1 MRILIILALFL
12 SAPLLAETSSAIL
25 ANTPAQNAELFGGFT
40 LLPPLIAIVLA
51 FITKDVILSLFM
63 GVLSGT
69 FLLALSKNIFGS
81 AEIGLLNIYHTAV
94 ESFSKIISYMLNS
107 TADPVNAGIILQ
119 ILCIGGLVALIT
131 KMGGAKAI
139 ALSFAK
145 RAKSAVSAQLN
156 TWFLGLLIFFDDYA
170 NLLIVG
176 PIMRPL
182 ADKFKISREKFA
194 FIIDSTAAPVAGIA
208 VISTWIGLEVSLIK
222 TAYENIGIDNISAF
236 GIFVE
241 TIPYRFYNIFMLFF
255 VVMTAVMGREFGSM
269 YQAEVRAR
277 TTGQVAPINKSAN
290 LDTAELE
297 DQFLAPKEGI
307 HIRAIDAIIPV
318 FTLIILAILGFYF
331 NGLSRLEGAEK
342 AMAEAS
348 ALSFETVRAA
358 FGSADSSVVL
368 FQAALFAAIVAIFM
382 GVRRKIF
389 SLKEAVETWIYGW
402 KTMIFTIVLLLFA
415 WSLSSIV
422 KDLGT
427 SLFITSLLAERLPE
441 FILPATIFAFASAIS
456 FAIGTSYGTMGI
468 LMPLAVPLAYEIG
481 KMSGFDAGAL
491 HHYMVINISCVLTGA
506 IFGNH
511 CSPISDN
518 VILSSMSAKC
528 DHMEHV
534 RTQIPYALL
543 ICAVSLI
550 FGYVPV
556 ALGVSVWVLLP
567 LNFILIALILR
578 LIGKKVSSVA

>member
-1 MRILIILALFL
+1 MKFLAFCLLPIALF
-12 SAPLLAETSSAIL
+12 ADAKV
-25 ANTPAQNAELFGGFT
+25 NAEFYGFIT
-40 LLPPLIAIVLA
+40 LLPPFIAIILA

-69 FLLALSKNIFGS
+69 FLLSLASNIFFVDTI
-81 AEIGLLNIYHTAV
+81 ALINIYDTLV
-94 ESFSKIISYMLNS
+94 ESFSKIISYVLKS
-107 TADPVNAGIILQ
+107 TSDPVNAGIILQ

-139 ALSFAK
+139 ALQFAK
-145 RAKSAVSAQLN
+145 RAKTTISAQLN
-156 TWFLGLLIFFDDYA
+156 TWFIGLLIFFDDYA

-208 VISTWIGLEVSLIK
+208 IISTWIGLEVSLIK
-222 TAYENIGIDNISAF
+222 NAYASIGIDNVSAF

-255 VVMTAVMGREFGSM
+255 VALTAIMGREFGSM
-269 YQAEVRAR
+269 YAAQIRAK
-277 TTGQVAPINKSAN
+277 TTGQIAPVSKSAA

-297 DQFLAPKEGI
+297 DQFLAPKDGI
-307 HIRAIDAIIPV
+307 EIRAFDAIIPV
-318 FTLIILAILGFYF
+318 MTLIILAILGFYF
-331 NGLSRLEGAEK
+331 NGFSLLEGEELANAK
-342 AMAEAS
+342 ANP
-348 ALSFETVRAA
+348 LSFETLRSA
-358 FGSADSSVVL
+358 FGSADSSIVL
-368 FQAALFAAIVAIFM
+368 FQAALFAAIVAIFI
-382 GVRRKIF
+382 GVRRRIF
-389 SLKEAVETWIYGW
+389 NIKEAIETWIYGW
-402 KTMIFTIVLLLFA
+402 KTMIFTIVLLLLA

-427 SLFITSLLAERLPE
+427 STFITHLLADKLPE
-441 FILPATIFAFASAIS
+441 FILPATIFAFASLIS
-456 FAIGTSYGTMGI
+456 FAIGTSYGTMGV
-468 LMPLAVPLAYEIG
+468 LMPLAVPLAFEVAKLNG
-481 KMSGFDAGAL
+481 LEGEAL
-491 HHYMVINISCVLTGA
+491 HHYMVLNISCVLTGA

-534 RTQIPYALL
+534 RTQIPYALF
-543 ICAVSLI
+543 ICAISL
-550 FGYVPV
+550 FTGYIPT
-556 ALGVSVWVLLP
+556 ALGLSVWLVLP
-567 LNFILIALILR
+567 LNFILIALLLR
-578 LIGKKVSSVA
+578 IIGKKV

>member
-1 MRILIILALFL
+1 MKFLAFCLLPIALF
-12 SAPLLAETSSAIL
+12 ADAKV
-25 ANTPAQNAELFGGFT
+25 NAEFYGFIT
-40 LLPPLIAIVLA
+40 LLPPFIAIILA

-69 FLLALSKNIFGS
+69 FLLSLASNIFFVDTI
-81 AEIGLLNIYHTAV
+81 ALINIYDTLV
-94 ESFSKIISYMLNS
+94 ESFSKIISYVLKS
-107 TADPVNAGIILQ
+107 TSDPVNAGIILQ

-139 ALSFAK
+139 ALQFAK
-145 RAKSAVSAQLN
+145 RSKTAISAQLN
-156 TWFLGLLIFFDDYA
+156 TWFIGLLIFFDDYA

-208 VISTWIGLEVSLIK
+208 IISTWIGLEVSLIK
-222 TAYENIGIDNISAF
+222 NAYASIGIDNISAF

-255 VVMTAVMGREFGSM
+255 VALTAIMGREFGSM
-269 YQAEVRAR
+269 YAAQIRAK
-277 TTGQVAPINKSAN
+277 TTGQIAPVSKSAA

-297 DQFLAPKEGI
+297 DQFLAPKDGI
-307 HIRAIDAIIPV
+307 EIRAFDAIVPV
-318 FTLIILAILGFYF
+318 MTLIILAILGFYF
-331 NGLSRLEGAEK
+331 NGFSVLEGEELANAK
-342 AMAEAS
+342 ANP
-348 ALSFETVRAA
+348 LSFETLRSA
-358 FGSADSSVVL
+358 FGSADSSIVL
-368 FQAALFAAIVAIFM
+368 FQAALFAAIVAIFI
-382 GVRRKIF
+382 GVRRRIF
-389 SLKEAVETWIYGW
+389 NIKEAIETWIYGW
-402 KTMIFTIVLLLFA
+402 KTMIFTIVLLLLA

-427 SLFITSLLAERLPE
+427 STFITHLLADKLPE
-441 FILPATIFAFASAIS
+441 FILPATIFAFASLIS
-456 FAIGTSYGTMGI
+456 FAIGTSYGTMGV
-468 LMPLAVPLAYEIG
+468 LMPLAVPLAFEVAKLNG
-481 KMSGFDAGAL
+481 LEGEAL
-491 HHYMVINISCVLTGA
+491 HHYMVLNISCVLTGA

-534 RTQIPYALL
+534 RTQIPYALF
-543 ICAVSLI
+543 ICAISL
-550 FGYVPV
+550 FTGYIPT
-556 ALGVSVWVLLP
+556 ALGLSVWLVLP
-567 LNFILIALILR
+567 LNFILITLLLR
-578 LIGKKVSSVA
+578 IIGKKV

>member
-1 MRILIILALFL
+1 MKFLAFCLLPIALF
-12 SAPLLAETSSAIL
+12 ADAKV
-25 ANTPAQNAELFGGFT
+25 NAEFYGFIT
-40 LLPPLIAIVLA
+40 LLPPFIAIILA

-69 FLLALSKNIFGS
+69 FLLSLASNIFFVDTI
-81 AEIGLLNIYHTAV
+81 ALINIYDTLV
-94 ESFSKIISYMLNS
+94 ESFSKIISYVLKS
-107 TADPVNAGIILQ
+107 TSDPVNAGIILQ

-139 ALSFAK
+139 ALQFAK
-145 RAKSAVSAQLN
+145 RAKTAISAQLN
-156 TWFLGLLIFFDDYA
+156 TWFIGLLIFFDDYA

-208 VISTWIGLEVSLIK
+208 IISTWIGLEVSLIK
-222 TAYENIGIDNISAF
+222 NAYASIGIDNISAF

-255 VVMTAVMGREFGSM
+255 VALTAIMGREFGSM
-269 YQAEVRAR
+269 YAAQIRAK
-277 TTGQVAPINKSAN
+277 TTGQIAPVSKSAA

-297 DQFLAPKEGI
+297 DQFLAPKDGI
-307 HIRAIDAIIPV
+307 KIRAFDAIIPV
-318 FTLIILAILGFYF
+318 MTLIILAILGFYF
-331 NGLSRLEGAEK
+331 NGFSLLEGEEFANAK
-342 AMAEAS
+342 ANP
-348 ALSFETVRAA
+348 LSFETLRSA
-358 FGSADSSVVL
+358 FGSADSSIVL
-368 FQAALFAAIVAIFM
+368 FQAALFAAIVAIFI
-382 GVRRKIF
+382 GVRRRIF
-389 SLKEAVETWIYGW
+389 NIKEAIETWIYGW
-402 KTMIFTIVLLLFA
+402 KTMIFTIVLLLLA

-427 SLFITSLLAERLPE
+427 STFITHLLADKLPE
-441 FILPATIFAFASAIS
+441 FILPATIFAFASLIS
-456 FAIGTSYGTMGI
+456 FAIGTSYGTMGV
-468 LMPLAVPLAYEIG
+468 LMPLAVPLAFEVAKLNG
-481 KMSGFDAGAL
+481 LEGEAL
-491 HHYMVINISCVLTGA
+491 HHYMVLNISCVLTGA

-534 RTQIPYALL
+534 RTQIPYALF
-543 ICAVSLI
+543 ICAISL
-550 FGYVPV
+550 FTGYIPT
-556 ALGVSVWVLLP
+556 ALGLSVWLVLP
-567 LNFILIALILR
+567 LNFILIALLLR
-578 LIGKKVSSVA
+578 IIGKKV

>member
-1 MRILIILALFL
+1 MKFLAFCLLPIALF
-12 SAPLLAETSSAIL
+12 ADAKV
-25 ANTPAQNAELFGGFT
+25 NAEFYGFIT
-40 LLPPLIAIVLA
+40 LLPPFIAIILA

-69 FLLALSKNIFGS
+69 FLLSLASNIFFVDTI
-81 AEIGLLNIYHTAV
+81 ALINIYDTLV
-94 ESFSKIISYMLNS
+94 ESFSKIISYVLKS
-107 TADPVNAGIILQ
+107 TSDPVNAGIILQ

-139 ALSFAK
+139 ALQFAK
-145 RAKSAVSAQLN
+145 RAKTAISAQLN
-156 TWFLGLLIFFDDYA
+156 TWFIGLLIFFDDYA

-208 VISTWIGLEVSLIK
+208 IISTWIGLEVSLIK
-222 TAYENIGIDNISAF
+222 NAYASIGIDNISAF

-255 VVMTAVMGREFGSM
+255 VALTAIMGREFGSM
-269 YQAEVRAR
+269 YAAQIRAK
-277 TTGQVAPINKSAN
+277 TTGQIAPVSKSAA

-297 DQFLAPKEGI
+297 DQFLAPKDGI
-307 HIRAIDAIIPV
+307 EIKAFDAIVPV
-318 FTLIILAILGFYF
+318 MTLIILAILGFYF
-331 NGLSRLEGAEK
+331 NGFSVLEGEELANAK
-342 AMAEAS
+342 ANP
-348 ALSFETVRAA
+348 LSFETLRSA
-358 FGSADSSVVL
+358 FGSADSSIVL
-368 FQAALFAAIVAIFM
+368 FQAALFAAIVAIFI

-389 SLKEAVETWIYGW
+389 NIKEAIETWIYGW
-402 KTMIFTIVLLLFA
+402 KTMIFTIVLLLLA

-427 SLFITSLLAERLPE
+427 STFITHLLADKLPE
-441 FILPATIFAFASAIS
+441 FILPATIFAFASLIS
-456 FAIGTSYGTMGI
+456 FAIGTSYGTMGV
-468 LMPLAVPLAYEIG
+468 LMPLAVPLAFEVAKLNG
-481 KMSGFDAGAL
+481 LESEAL
-491 HHYMVINISCVLTGA
+491 HHYMVLNISCVLTGA

-534 RTQIPYALL
+534 RTQIPYALF
-543 ICAVSLI
+543 ICAISL
-550 FGYVPV
+550 FTGYIPT
-556 ALGVSVWVLLP
+556 ALGLSVWLVLP
-567 LNFILIALILR
+567 LNFILITLLLR
-578 LIGKKVSSVA
+578 IIGKKV

>member
-1 MRILIILALFL
+1 MKFLAFCLLPIALF
-12 SAPLLAETSSAIL
+12 ADAKV
-25 ANTPAQNAELFGGFT
+25 NAEFYGFIT
-40 LLPPLIAIVLA
+40 LLPPFIAIILA

-69 FLLALSKNIFGS
+69 FLLSLASNIFFVDTI
-81 AEIGLLNIYHTAV
+81 ALINIYDTLV
-94 ESFSKIISYMLNS
+94 ESFSKIISYVLKS
-107 TADPVNAGIILQ
+107 TSDPVNAGIILQ

-139 ALSFAK
+139 ALQFAK
-145 RAKSAVSAQLN
+145 RAKTAISAQLN
-156 TWFLGLLIFFDDYA
+156 TWFIGLLIFFDDYA

-208 VISTWIGLEVSLIK
+208 IISTWIGLEVSLIK
-222 TAYENIGIDNISAF
+222 NAYASIGIDNISAF

-255 VVMTAVMGREFGSM
+255 VALTAIMGREFGSM
-269 YQAEVRAR
+269 YAAQIRAK
-277 TTGQVAPINKSAN
+277 TTGQIAPVSKSAA

-297 DQFLAPKEGI
+297 DQFLAPKDGI
-307 HIRAIDAIIPV
+307 EIRAFDAIVPV
-318 FTLIILAILGFYF
+318 MTLIILAILGFYF
-331 NGLSRLEGAEK
+331 NGFSVLEGEELANAK
-342 AMAEAS
+342 ANP
-348 ALSFETVRAA
+348 LSFETLRSA
-358 FGSADSSVVL
+358 FGSADSSIVL
-368 FQAALFAAIVAIFM
+368 FQAALFAAIVAIFI
-382 GVRRKIF
+382 GVRRRIF
-389 SLKEAVETWIYGW
+389 NIKEAIETWIYGW
-402 KTMIFTIVLLLFA
+402 KTMIFTIVLLLLA

-427 SLFITSLLAERLPE
+427 STFITHLLANKLPE
-441 FILPATIFAFASAIS
+441 FILPATIFAFASLIS
-456 FAIGTSYGTMGI
+456 FAIGTSYGTMGV
-468 LMPLAVPLAYEIG
+468 LMPLAVPLAFEVAKLNG
-481 KMSGFDAGAL
+481 LEGEAL
-491 HHYMVINISCVLTGA
+491 HHYMVLNISCVLTGA

-534 RTQIPYALL
+534 RTQIPYALF
-543 ICAVSLI
+543 ICAISL
-550 FGYVPV
+550 FTGYIPT
-556 ALGVSVWVLLP
+556 ALGLSVWLVLP
-567 LNFILIALILR
+567 LNFILITLLLR
-578 LIGKKVSSVA
+578 IIGKKV

>member
-1 MRILIILALFL
+1 MKFLAFCLLPIALF
-12 SAPLLAETSSAIL
+12 ADAKV
-25 ANTPAQNAELFGGFT
+25 NAEFYGFIT
-40 LLPPLIAIVLA
+40 LLPPFIAIILA

-69 FLLALSKNIFGS
+69 FLLSLASNIFFVDTI
-81 AEIGLLNIYHTAV
+81 ALINIYDTLV
-94 ESFSKIISYMLNS
+94 ESFSKIISYVLKS
-107 TADPVNAGIILQ
+107 TSDPVNAGIILQ

-139 ALSFAK
+139 ALQFAK
-145 RAKSAVSAQLN
+145 RAKTAISAQLN
-156 TWFLGLLIFFDDYA
+156 TWFIGLLIFFDDYA

-208 VISTWIGLEVSLIK
+208 IISTWIGLEVSLIK
-222 TAYENIGIDNISAF
+222 NAYASIGIDNISAF

-255 VVMTAVMGREFGSM
+255 VALTAIMGREFGSM
-269 YQAEVRAR
+269 YAAQIRAK
-277 TTGQVAPINKSAN
+277 TTGQIAPVSKSAA

-297 DQFLAPKEGI
+297 DQFLAPKDGI
-307 HIRAIDAIIPV
+307 EIRAFDAIVPV
-318 FTLIILAILGFYF
+318 MTLIILAILGFYF
-331 NGLSRLEGAEK
+331 NGFSVLEGEELANAK
-342 AMAEAS
+342 ANP
-348 ALSFETVRAA
+348 LSFETLRSA
-358 FGSADSSVVL
+358 FGSADSSIVL
-368 FQAALFAAIVAIFM
+368 FQAALFAAIVAIFI
-382 GVRRKIF
+382 GVRRRIF
-389 SLKEAVETWIYGW
+389 NIKEAIETWIYGW
-402 KTMIFTIVLLLFA
+402 KTMIFTIVLLLLA

-427 SLFITSLLAERLPE
+427 STFITHLLADKLPE
-441 FILPATIFAFASAIS
+441 FILPATIFVFASLIS
-456 FAIGTSYGTMGI
+456 FAIGTSYGTMGV
-468 LMPLAVPLAYEIG
+468 LMPLAVPLAFEVAKLNG
-481 KMSGFDAGAL
+481 LEGEAL
-491 HHYMVINISCVLTGA
+491 HHYMVLNISCVLTGA

-534 RTQIPYALL
+534 RTQIPYALF
-543 ICAVSLI
+543 ICAISL
-550 FGYVPV
+550 FTGYIPT
-556 ALGVSVWVLLP
+556 ALGLSVWLVLP
-567 LNFILIALILR
+567 LNFILITLLLR
-578 LIGKKVSSVA
+578 IIGKKV

>member
-1 MRILIILALFL
+1 MKFLAFCLLPIALF
-12 SAPLLAETSSAIL
+12 ADAKV
-25 ANTPAQNAELFGGFT
+25 NAEFYGFIT
-40 LLPPLIAIVLA
+40 LLPPFIAIILA

-69 FLLALSKNIFGS
+69 FLLSLASNIFFVDTI
-81 AEIGLLNIYHTAV
+81 ALINIYDTLV
-94 ESFSKIISYMLNS
+94 ESFSKIISYVLKS
-107 TADPVNAGIILQ
+107 TSDPVNAGIILQ

-139 ALSFAK
+139 ALQFAK
-145 RAKSAVSAQLN
+145 RAKTAISAQLN
-156 TWFLGLLIFFDDYA
+156 TWFIGLLIFFDDYA

-208 VISTWIGLEVSLIK
+208 IISTWIGLEVSLIK
-222 TAYENIGIDNISAF
+222 NAYASIGIDNISAF

-255 VVMTAVMGREFGSM
+255 VALTAIMGREFGSM
-269 YQAEVRAR
+269 YAAQIRAK
-277 TTGQVAPINKSAN
+277 TTGQIAPMPKSAA

-297 DQFLAPKEGI
+297 DQFLAPKDGI
-307 HIRAIDAIIPV
+307 EIRAFDAIVPV
-318 FTLIILAILGFYF
+318 MTLIILAILGFYF
-331 NGLSRLEGAEK
+331 NGFSVLEGEELANAK
-342 AMAEAS
+342 ANP
-348 ALSFETVRAA
+348 LSFETLRSA
-358 FGSADSSVVL
+358 FGSADSSIVL
-368 FQAALFAAIVAIFM
+368 FQAALFAAIVAIFI

-389 SLKEAVETWIYGW
+389 NIKEAIETWIYGW
-402 KTMIFTIVLLLFA
+402 KTMIFTIVLLLLA

-427 SLFITSLLAERLPE
+427 STFITHLLADKLPE
-441 FILPATIFAFASAIS
+441 FILPATIFAFASLIS
-456 FAIGTSYGTMGI
+456 FAIGTSYGTMGV
-468 LMPLAVPLAYEIG
+468 LMPLAVPLAFEVAKLNG
-481 KMSGFDAGAL
+481 LEGEAL
-491 HHYMVINISCVLTGA
+491 HHYMVLNISCVLTGA

-534 RTQIPYALL
+534 RTQIPYALF
-543 ICAVSLI
+543 ICAISL
-550 FGYVPV
+550 FTGYIPT
-556 ALGVSVWVLLP
+556 ALGLSVWLVLP
-567 LNFILIALILR
+567 LNFILITLLLR
-578 LIGKKVSSVA
+578 IIGKKV

>member
-1 MRILIILALFL
+1 MKFLAFCLLPIALF
-12 SAPLLAETSSAIL
+12 ADAKV
-25 ANTPAQNAELFGGFT
+25 NAEFYGFIT
-40 LLPPLIAIVLA
+40 LLPPFIAIILA

-69 FLLALSKNIFGS
+69 FLLSLASNIFFVDTI
-81 AEIGLLNIYHTAV
+81 ALINIYDTLV
-94 ESFSKIISYMLNS
+94 ESFSKIISYVLKS
-107 TADPVNAGIILQ
+107 TSDPVNAGIILQ

-139 ALSFAK
+139 ALQFAK
-145 RAKSAVSAQLN
+145 RAKTAISAQLN
-156 TWFLGLLIFFDDYA
+156 TWFIGLLIFFDDYA

-208 VISTWIGLEVSLIK
+208 IISTWIGLEVSLIK
-222 TAYENIGIDNISAF
+222 NAYASIGIDNVSAF

-255 VVMTAVMGREFGSM
+255 VALTAIMRREFGSM
-269 YQAEVRAR
+269 YAAQIRAK
-277 TTGQVAPINKSAN
+277 TTGQIAPVSKSAA

-297 DQFLAPKEGI
+297 DQFLAPKDGI
-307 HIRAIDAIIPV
+307 EIRAFDAIIPV
-318 FTLIILAILGFYF
+318 MTLIILAILGFYF
-331 NGLSRLEGAEK
+331 NGFSLLEGEELANAK
-342 AMAEAS
+342 ANP
-348 ALSFETVRAA
+348 LSFETLRSA
-358 FGSADSSVVL
+358 FGSADSSIVL
-368 FQAALFAAIVAIFM
+368 FQAALFAAIVAIFI
-382 GVRRKIF
+382 GVRRRIF
-389 SLKEAVETWIYGW
+389 NIKEAIETWIYGW
-402 KTMIFTIVLLLFA
+402 KTMIFTIVLLLLA

-427 SLFITSLLAERLPE
+427 STFITHLLADKLPE
-441 FILPATIFAFASAIS
+441 FILPATIFAFASLIS
-456 FAIGTSYGTMGI
+456 FAIGTSYGTMGV
-468 LMPLAVPLAYEIG
+468 LMPLAVPLAFEVAKLNG
-481 KMSGFDAGAL
+481 LEGEAL
-491 HHYMVINISCVLTGA
+491 HHYMVLNISCVLTGA

-534 RTQIPYALL
+534 RTQIPYALF
-543 ICAVSLI
+543 ICAISL
-550 FGYVPV
+550 FTGYIPT
-556 ALGVSVWVLLP
+556 ALGLSVWLVLP
-567 LNFILIALILR
+567 LNFILIALLLR
-578 LIGKKVSSVA
+578 IIGKKV

>member
-1 MRILIILALFL
+1 MKFLAFCLLPIALF
-12 SAPLLAETSSAIL
+12 ADAKV
-25 ANTPAQNAELFGGFT
+25 NAEFYGFIT
-40 LLPPLIAIVLA
+40 LLPPFIAIILA

-69 FLLALSKNIFGS
+69 FLLSLASNIFFVDTI
-81 AEIGLLNIYHTAV
+81 ALINIYDTLV
-94 ESFSKIISYMLNS
+94 ESFSKIISYVLKS
-107 TADPVNAGIILQ
+107 TSDPVNAGIILQ

-139 ALSFAK
+139 ALQFAK
-145 RAKSAVSAQLN
+145 RAKTAISAQLN
-156 TWFLGLLIFFDDYA
+156 TWFIGLLIFFDDYA

-208 VISTWIGLEVSLIK
+208 IISTWIGLEVSLIK
-222 TAYENIGIDNISAF
+222 NAYASIGIDNISAF

-255 VVMTAVMGREFGSM
+255 VALTAIMGREFGSM
-269 YQAEVRAR
+269 YAAQIRAK
-277 TTGQVAPINKSAN
+277 TTGQIAPVSKSAA

-297 DQFLAPKEGI
+297 DQFLAPKDGI
-307 HIRAIDAIIPV
+307 EIRAFDAIVPV
-318 FTLIILAILGFYF
+318 MTLIILAILGFYF
-331 NGLSRLEGAEK
+331 NGFSVLEGEELANAK
-342 AMAEAS
+342 ANP
-348 ALSFETVRAA
+348 LSFETLRSA
-358 FGSADSSVVL
+358 FGSADSSIVL
-368 FQAALFAAIVAIFM
+368 FQAALFAAIVAIFI
-382 GVRRKIF
+382 GVRRRIF
-389 SLKEAVETWIYGW
+389 NIKEAIETWIYGW
-402 KTMIFTIVLLLFA
+402 KTMIFTIVLLLLA

-427 SLFITSLLAERLPE
+427 STFVTHLLADKLPE
-441 FILPATIFAFASAIS
+441 FILPATIFAFASLIS
-456 FAIGTSYGTMGI
+456 FAIGTSYGTMGV
-468 LMPLAVPLAYEIG
+468 LMPLAVPLAFEVAKLNG
-481 KMSGFDAGAL
+481 LEGEAL
-491 HHYMVINISCVLTGA
+491 HHYMVLNISCVLTGA

-534 RTQIPYALL
+534 RTQIPYALF
-543 ICAVSLI
+543 ICAISL
-550 FGYVPV
+550 FTGYIPT
-556 ALGVSVWVLLP
+556 ALGLSVWLVLP
-567 LNFILIALILR
+567 LNFILITLLLR
-578 LIGKKVSSVA
+578 IIGKKV

>member
-1 MRILIILALFL
+1 MKFLTFCLLPIALF
-12 SAPLLAETSSAIL
+12 ADAKV
-25 ANTPAQNAELFGGFT
+25 NAEFYGFIT
-40 LLPPLIAIVLA
+40 LLPPFIAIILA

-69 FLLALSKNIFGS
+69 FLLSLASNIFFVDTI
-81 AEIGLLNIYHTAV
+81 ALINIYDTLV
-94 ESFSKIISYMLNS
+94 ESFSKIISYVLKS
-107 TADPVNAGIILQ
+107 TSDPVNAGIILQ

-139 ALSFAK
+139 ALQFAK
-145 RAKSAVSAQLN
+145 RAKTAISAQLN
-156 TWFLGLLIFFDDYA
+156 TWFIGLLIFFDDYA

-208 VISTWIGLEVSLIK
+208 IISTWIGLEVSLIK
-222 TAYENIGIDNISAF
+222 NAYASIGIDNISAF

-255 VVMTAVMGREFGSM
+255 VALTAIMGREFGSM
-269 YQAEVRAR
+269 YAAQIRAK
-277 TTGQVAPINKSAN
+277 TTGQIAPVSKSAA

-297 DQFLAPKEGI
+297 DQFLAPKDGI
-307 HIRAIDAIIPV
+307 EIRAFDAIVPV
-318 FTLIILAILGFYF
+318 MTLIILAILGFYF
-331 NGLSRLEGAEK
+331 NGFSVLEGEELANAK
-342 AMAEAS
+342 TNP
-348 ALSFETVRAA
+348 LSFETLRSA
-358 FGSADSSVVL
+358 FGSADSSIVL
-368 FQAALFAAIVAIFM
+368 FQAALFAAIVAIFI
-382 GVRRKIF
+382 GVRRRIF
-389 SLKEAVETWIYGW
+389 NIKEAIETWIYGW
-402 KTMIFTIVLLLFA
+402 KTMIFTIVLLLLA

-427 SLFITSLLAERLPE
+427 STFITHLLADKLPE
-441 FILPATIFAFASAIS
+441 FILPATIFAFASLIS
-456 FAIGTSYGTMGI
+456 FAIGTSYGTMGV
-468 LMPLAVPLAYEIG
+468 LMPLAVPLAFEVAKLNG
-481 KMSGFDAGAL
+481 LEGEAL
-491 HHYMVINISCVLTGA
+491 HHYMVLNISCVLTGA

-534 RTQIPYALL
+534 RTQIPYALF
-543 ICAVSLI
+543 ICAISL
-550 FGYVPV
+550 FTGYIPA
-556 ALGVSVWVLLP
+556 ALGLSVWLVLP
-567 LNFILIALILR
+567 LNFILITLLLR
-578 LIGKKVSSVA
+578 IIGKKV

>member
-1 MRILIILALFL
+1 MKILLCLFL
-12 SAPLLAETSSAIL
+12 PIFAF
-25 ANTPAQNAELFGGFT
+25 ANTASQNAELFGVFT
-40 LLPPLIAIVLA
+40 LIPPLVAIVLA

-69 FLLALSKNIFGS
+69 FLLALSKNILNTTN
-81 AEIGLLNIYHTAV
+81 IGLLNIYDTAV
-94 ESFSKIISYMLNS
+94 ESFSKIISYMLHS
-107 TADPVNAGIILQ
+107 MADNVNAGIILQ

-139 ALSFAK
+139 ALNFAK
-145 RAKSAVSAQLN
+145 RAKSALSAQLN

-222 TAYENIGIDNISAF
+222 TAYANIGISNISAF
-236 GIFVE
+236 TIFVE

-255 VVMTAVMGREFGSM
+255 VALTAIMGREFGPM
-269 YQAEVRAR
+269 YKAEMRAR
-277 TTGQVAPINKSAN
+277 STGQVAPKQKSGT

-297 DQFLAPKEGI
+297 DQFLAPKEHI
-307 HIRAIDAIIPV
+307 KIRAIDAIIPIL
-318 FTLIILAILGFYF
+318 TLIILAILGFYF
-331 NGLSRLEGAEK
+331 NGLSVLKGDEK
-342 AMAEAS
+342 EL
-348 ALSFETVRAA
+348 ALANPISFEAIRLA

-368 FQAALFAAIVAIFM
+368 FQAALFGAIVAIFM

-389 SLKEAVETWIYGW
+389 SIKEAVETWIYGW

-422 KDLGT
+422 KELGT
-427 SLFITSLLAERLPE
+427 SLFITSLLADKMPT
-441 FILPATIFAFASAIS
+441 FILPAIIFAFASAIS

-468 LMPLAVPLAYEIG
+468 LMPLAVPLAFEVG
-481 KMSGFDAGAL
+481 KINGFDGDVL
-491 HHYMVINISCVLTGA
+491 HEFMVISISCVLTGA

-534 RTQIPYALL
+534 RTQIPYALF
-543 ICAVSLI
+543 ICAISL
-550 FGYVPV
+550 FTGYIPA
-556 ALGVSVWVLLP
+556 ALHLSVWLILP
-567 LNFILIALILR
+567 LNLVLIAIL
-578 LIGKKVSSVA
+578 LKIIGKKLVI

>member
-1 MRILIILALFL
+1 MKFLAFCLLPIALF
-12 SAPLLAETSSAIL
+12 ADAKV
-25 ANTPAQNAELFGGFT
+25 NAEFYGFIT
-40 LLPPLIAIVLA
+40 LLPPFIAIILA

-69 FLLALSKNIFGS
+69 FLLSLASNIFFVDTI
-81 AEIGLLNIYHTAV
+81 ALINIYDTLV
-94 ESFSKIISYMLNS
+94 ESFSKIISYVLKS
-107 TADPVNAGIILQ
+107 TSDPVNAGIILQ

-139 ALSFAK
+139 ALQFAK
-145 RAKSAVSAQLN
+145 RAKTAISAQLN
-156 TWFLGLLIFFDDYA
+156 TWFIGLLIFFDDYA

-208 VISTWIGLEVSLIK
+208 IISTWIGLEVSLIK
-222 TAYENIGIDNISAF
+222 NAYASIGIDNISAF

-255 VVMTAVMGREFGSM
+255 VALTAIMGREFGSM
-269 YQAEVRAR
+269 YAAQIRAK
-277 TTGQVAPINKSAN
+277 TTGQIAPVSKSAA

-297 DQFLAPKEGI
+297 DQFLAPKDGI
-307 HIRAIDAIIPV
+307 EIRAFDAIVPV
-318 FTLIILAILGFYF
+318 MTLIILAILGFYF
-331 NGLSRLEGAEK
+331 NGFSVLEGEELANAK
-342 AMAEAS
+342 ANP
-348 ALSFETVRAA
+348 LSFETLRSA
-358 FGSADSSVVL
+358 FGSADSSIVL
-368 FQAALFAAIVAIFM
+368 FQAALFAAIVAIFI

-389 SLKEAVETWIYGW
+389 NIKEAIETWIYGW
-402 KTMIFTIVLLLFA
+402 KTMIFTIVLLLLA

-427 SLFITSLLAERLPE
+427 STFITHLLADKLPE
-441 FILPATIFAFASAIS
+441 FILPATIFAFASLIS
-456 FAIGTSYGTMGI
+456 FAIGTSYGTMGV
-468 LMPLAVPLAYEIG
+468 LMPLAVPLAFEVAKLNG
-481 KMSGFDAGAL
+481 LESEAL
-491 HHYMVINISCVLTGA
+491 HHYMVLNISCVLTGA

-534 RTQIPYALL
+534 RTQIPYALF
-543 ICAVSLI
+543 ICAISL
-550 FGYVPV
+550 FTGYIPT
-556 ALGVSVWVLLP
+556 ALGLSVWLVLP
-567 LNFILIALILR
+567 LNFILITLLLR
-578 LIGKKVSSVA
+578 IIGKKV

>member
-1 MRILIILALFL
+1 MKFLAFCLLPIALF
-12 SAPLLAETSSAIL
+12 ADAKV
-25 ANTPAQNAELFGGFT
+25 NAEFYGFIT
-40 LLPPLIAIVLA
+40 LLPPFIAIILA

-69 FLLALSKNIFGS
+69 FLLSLASNIFFVDTI
-81 AEIGLLNIYHTAV
+81 ALINIYDTLV
-94 ESFSKIISYMLNS
+94 ESFSKIISYVLKS
-107 TADPVNAGIILQ
+107 TSDPVNAGIILQ

-139 ALSFAK
+139 ALQFAK
-145 RAKSAVSAQLN
+145 RAKTAISAQLN
-156 TWFLGLLIFFDDYA
+156 TWFIGLLIFFDDYA

-208 VISTWIGLEVSLIK
+208 IISTWIGLEVSLIK
-222 TAYENIGIDNISAF
+222 NAYASIGIDNVSAF

-255 VVMTAVMGREFGSM
+255 VALTAIMGREFGSM
-269 YQAEVRAR
+269 YAAQIRAK
-277 TTGQVAPINKSAN
+277 TTGQIAPVSKSAA

-297 DQFLAPKEGI
+297 DQFLAPKDGI
-307 HIRAIDAIIPV
+307 EIRAFDAIIPV
-318 FTLIILAILGFYF
+318 MTLIILAILGFYF
-331 NGLSRLEGAEK
+331 NGFSLLEGEELANAK
-342 AMAEAS
+342 ANP
-348 ALSFETVRAA
+348 LSFETLRSA
-358 FGSADSSVVL
+358 FGSADSSIVL
-368 FQAALFAAIVAIFM
+368 FQAALFAAIMAIFI
-382 GVRRKIF
+382 GVRRRIF
-389 SLKEAVETWIYGW
+389 NIKEAIETWIYGW
-402 KTMIFTIVLLLFA
+402 KTMIFTIVLLLLA

-427 SLFITSLLAERLPE
+427 STFITHLLADKLPE
-441 FILPATIFAFASAIS
+441 FILPATIFAFASLIS
-456 FAIGTSYGTMGI
+456 FAIGTSYGTMGV
-468 LMPLAVPLAYEIG
+468 LMPLAVPLAFEVAKLNG
-481 KMSGFDAGAL
+481 LEGEAL
-491 HHYMVINISCVLTGA
+491 HHYMVLNISCVLTGA

-534 RTQIPYALL
+534 RTQIPYALF
-543 ICAVSLI
+543 ICAISL
-550 FGYVPV
+550 FTGYIPT
-556 ALGVSVWVLLP
+556 ALGLSVWLVLP
-567 LNFILIALILR
+567 LNFILIALLLR
-578 LIGKKVSSVA
+578 IIGKKV

>member
-1 MRILIILALFL
+1 MKFLAFCLLPITLF
-12 SAPLLAETSSAIL
+12 ADAKV
-25 ANTPAQNAELFGGFT
+25 NAEFYGFIT
-40 LLPPLIAIVLA
+40 LLPPFIAIILA

-69 FLLALSKNIFGS
+69 FLLSLASNIFFVDTI
-81 AEIGLLNIYHTAV
+81 ALINIYDTLV
-94 ESFSKIISYMLNS
+94 ESFSKIISYVLKS
-107 TADPVNAGIILQ
+107 TSDPVNAGIILQ

-139 ALSFAK
+139 ALQFAK
-145 RAKSAVSAQLN
+145 RAKTAISAQLN
-156 TWFLGLLIFFDDYA
+156 TWFIGLLIFFDDYA

-208 VISTWIGLEVSLIK
+208 IISTWIGLEVSLIK
-222 TAYENIGIDNISAF
+222 NAYASIGIDNISAF

-255 VVMTAVMGREFGSM
+255 VALTAIMGREFGSM
-269 YQAEVRAR
+269 YAAQIRAK
-277 TTGQVAPINKSAN
+277 TTGQIAPMPKSAA

-297 DQFLAPKEGI
+297 DQFLAPKDGI
-307 HIRAIDAIIPV
+307 EIRAFDAIVPV
-318 FTLIILAILGFYF
+318 MTLIILAILGFYF
-331 NGLSRLEGAEK
+331 NGFSVLEGEELANAK
-342 AMAEAS
+342 ANP
-348 ALSFETVRAA
+348 LSFETLRSA
-358 FGSADSSVVL
+358 FGSADSSIVL
-368 FQAALFAAIVAIFM
+368 FQAALFAAIVAIFI

-389 SLKEAVETWIYGW
+389 NIKEAIETWIYGW
-402 KTMIFTIVLLLFA
+402 KTMIFTIVLLLLA

-427 SLFITSLLAERLPE
+427 STFITHLLADKLPE
-441 FILPATIFAFASAIS
+441 FILPATIFAFASLIS
-456 FAIGTSYGTMGI
+456 FAIGTSYGTMGV
-468 LMPLAVPLAYEIG
+468 LMPLAVPLAFEVAKLNG
-481 KMSGFDAGAL
+481 LESEAL
-491 HHYMVINISCVLTGA
+491 HHYMVLNISCVLTGA

-534 RTQIPYALL
+534 RTQIPYALF
-543 ICAVSLI
+543 ICAISL
-550 FGYVPV
+550 FTGYIPT
-556 ALGVSVWVLLP
+556 ALGLSVWLVLP
-567 LNFILIALILR
+567 LNFILITLLLR
-578 LIGKKVSSVA
+578 IIGKKV

>member
-1 MRILIILALFL
+1 MKFLAFCLLPITLF
-12 SAPLLAETSSAIL
+12 ADAKV
-25 ANTPAQNAELFGGFT
+25 NAEFYGFIT
-40 LLPPLIAIVLA
+40 LLPPFIAIILA

-69 FLLALSKNIFGS
+69 FLLSLASNIFFVDTI
-81 AEIGLLNIYHTAV
+81 ALINIYDTLV
-94 ESFSKIISYMLNS
+94 ESFSKIISYVLKS
-107 TADPVNAGIILQ
+107 TSDPVNAGIILQ

-139 ALSFAK
+139 ALQFAK
-145 RAKSAVSAQLN
+145 RAKTAISAQLN
-156 TWFLGLLIFFDDYA
+156 TWLIGLLIFFDDYA

-208 VISTWIGLEVSLIK
+208 IISTWIGLEVSLIK
-222 TAYENIGIDNISAF
+222 NAYASIGIDNISAF

-255 VVMTAVMGREFGSM
+255 VALTAIMGREFGSM
-269 YQAEVRAR
+269 YAAQIRAK
-277 TTGQVAPINKSAN
+277 TTGQIAPVSKSAA

-297 DQFLAPKEGI
+297 DQFLAPKDGI
-307 HIRAIDAIIPV
+307 EIRAFDAIVPV
-318 FTLIILAILGFYF
+318 MTLIILAILGFYF
-331 NGLSRLEGAEK
+331 NGFSVLEGEELANAK
-342 AMAEAS
+342 ANP
-348 ALSFETVRAA
+348 LSFETLRSA
-358 FGSADSSVVL
+358 FGSADSSIVL
-368 FQAALFAAIVAIFM
+368 FQAALFAAIVAIFI
-382 GVRRKIF
+382 GVRRRIF
-389 SLKEAVETWIYGW
+389 NIKEAIETWIYGW
-402 KTMIFTIVLLLFA
+402 KTMIFTIVLLLLA

-427 SLFITSLLAERLPE
+427 STFITHLLADKLPE
-441 FILPATIFAFASAIS
+441 FILPATIFAFASLIS
-456 FAIGTSYGTMGI
+456 FAIGTSYGTMGV
-468 LMPLAVPLAYEIG
+468 LMPLAVPLAFEVAKLNG
-481 KMSGFDAGAL
+481 LEGEAL
-491 HHYMVINISCVLTGA
+491 HHYMVLNISCVLTGA

-534 RTQIPYALL
+534 RTQIPYALF
-543 ICAVSLI
+543 ICAISL
-550 FGYVPV
+550 FTGYIPT
-556 ALGVSVWVLLP
+556 ALGLSVWLVLP
-567 LNFILIALILR
+567 LNFILITLLLR
-578 LIGKKVSSVA
+578 IIGKKV

>member
-1 MRILIILALFL
+1 MKFLAFCLLPIALF
-12 SAPLLAETSSAIL
+12 ADAKV
-25 ANTPAQNAELFGGFT
+25 NAEFYGFIT
-40 LLPPLIAIVLA
+40 LLPPFIAIILA

-69 FLLALSKNIFGS
+69 FLLSLASNIFFVDTI
-81 AEIGLLNIYHTAV
+81 ALINIYDTLV
-94 ESFSKIISYMLNS
+94 ESFSKIISYVLKS
-107 TADPVNAGIILQ
+107 TSDPVNAGIILQ

-139 ALSFAK
+139 ALQFAK
-145 RAKSAVSAQLN
+145 RAKTAISAQLN
-156 TWFLGLLIFFDDYA
+156 TWFIGLLIFFDDYA

-208 VISTWIGLEVSLIK
+208 IISTWIGLEVSLIK
-222 TAYENIGIDNISAF
+222 NAYASIGIDNISAF

-255 VVMTAVMGREFGSM
+255 VALTAIMGREFGSM
-269 YQAEVRAR
+269 YAAQIRAK
-277 TTGQVAPINKSAN
+277 TTGQIAPMPKSAA

-297 DQFLAPKEGI
+297 DQFLAPKDGI
-307 HIRAIDAIIPV
+307 EIRAFDAIVPV
-318 FTLIILAILGFYF
+318 MTLIILAILGFYF
-331 NGLSRLEGAEK
+331 NGFSVLEGEELANAK
-342 AMAEAS
+342 ANP
-348 ALSFETVRAA
+348 LSFETLRSA
-358 FGSADSSVVL
+358 FGNADSSIVL
-368 FQAALFAAIVAIFM
+368 FQAALFAAIVAIFI
-382 GVRRKIF
+382 GVRRRIF
-389 SLKEAVETWIYGW
+389 NIKEAIETWIYGW
-402 KTMIFTIVLLLFA
+402 KTMIFTIVLLLLA

-427 SLFITSLLAERLPE
+427 STFITHLLADKLPE
-441 FILPATIFAFASAIS
+441 FILPATIFAFASLIS
-456 FAIGTSYGTMGI
+456 FAIGTSYGTMGV
-468 LMPLAVPLAYEIG
+468 LMPLAVPLAFEVAKLNG
-481 KMSGFDAGAL
+481 LEGEAL
-491 HHYMVINISCVLTGA
+491 HHYMVLNISCVLTGA

-534 RTQIPYALL
+534 RTQIPYALF
-543 ICAVSLI
+543 ICAISL
-550 FGYVPV
+550 FTGYIPT
-556 ALGVSVWVLLP
+556 ALGLSVWLVLP
-567 LNFILIALILR
+567 LNFILITLLLR
-578 LIGKKVSSVA
+578 IIGKKV

>member
-1 MRILIILALFL
+1 MKFLAFCLLPIALF
-12 SAPLLAETSSAIL
+12 ADAKV
-25 ANTPAQNAELFGGFT
+25 NAEFYGFIT
-40 LLPPLIAIVLA
+40 LLPPFIAIILA

-69 FLLALSKNIFGS
+69 FLLSLASNIFFVDTI
-81 AEIGLLNIYHTAV
+81 ALINIYDTLV
-94 ESFSKIISYMLNS
+94 ESFSKIISYVLKS
-107 TADPVNAGIILQ
+107 TSDPVNAGIILQ

-139 ALSFAK
+139 ALQFAK
-145 RAKSAVSAQLN
+145 RAKTAISAQLN
-156 TWFLGLLIFFDDYA
+156 TWFIGLLIFFDDYA

-208 VISTWIGLEVSLIK
+208 IISTWIGLEVSLIK
-222 TAYENIGIDNISAF
+222 NAYASIGIDNISAF

-255 VVMTAVMGREFGSM
+255 VALTAIMGREFGSM
-269 YQAEVRAR
+269 YAAQIRAK
-277 TTGQVAPINKSAN
+277 TTGQIAPVSKSAA

-297 DQFLAPKEGI
+297 DQFLAPKDGI
-307 HIRAIDAIIPV
+307 EIRAFDAIIPV
-318 FTLIILAILGFYF
+318 MTLIILAILGFYF
-331 NGLSRLEGAEK
+331 NGFSLLEGEELANAK
-342 AMAEAS
+342 ANP
-348 ALSFETVRAA
+348 LSFETLRNA
-358 FGSADSSVVL
+358 FGSADSSIVL
-368 FQAALFAAIVAIFM
+368 FQAALFAAIVAIFI
-382 GVRRKIF
+382 GVRRRIF
-389 SLKEAVETWIYGW
+389 NIKEAIETWIYGW
-402 KTMIFTIVLLLFA
+402 KTMIFTIVLLLLA

-427 SLFITSLLAERLPE
+427 STFITHLLADKLPE
-441 FILPATIFAFASAIS
+441 FILPATIFAFASLIS
-456 FAIGTSYGTMGI
+456 FAIGTSYGTMGV
-468 LMPLAVPLAYEIG
+468 LMPLAVPLAFEVAKLNG
-481 KMSGFDAGAL
+481 LEGEAL
-491 HHYMVINISCVLTGA
+491 HHYMVLNISCVLTGA

-534 RTQIPYALL
+534 RTQIPYALF
-543 ICAVSLI
+543 ICAISL
-550 FGYVPV
+550 FTGYIPT
-556 ALGVSVWVLLP
+556 ALGLSVWLVLP
-567 LNFILIALILR
+567 LNFILIALLLR
-578 LIGKKVSSVA
+578 IIGKKV

>member
-1 MRILIILALFL
+1 MKFLAFCLLPIALF
-12 SAPLLAETSSAIL
+12 ADAKV
-25 ANTPAQNAELFGGFT
+25 NAEFYGFIT
-40 LLPPLIAIVLA
+40 LLPPFIAIILA

-69 FLLALSKNIFGS
+69 FLLSLASNIFFVDTI
-81 AEIGLLNIYHTAV
+81 ALINIYDTLV
-94 ESFSKIISYMLNS
+94 ESFSKIISYVLKS
-107 TADPVNAGIILQ
+107 TSDPVNAGIILQ

-139 ALSFAK
+139 ALQFAK
-145 RAKSAVSAQLN
+145 RAKTAISAQLN
-156 TWFLGLLIFFDDYA
+156 TWFIGLLIFFDDYA

-208 VISTWIGLEVSLIK
+208 IISTWIGLEVSLIK
-222 TAYENIGIDNISAF
+222 NAYASIGIDNISAF

-255 VVMTAVMGREFGSM
+255 VALTAIMGREFGSM
-269 YQAEVRAR
+269 YAAQIRAK
-277 TTGQVAPINKSAN
+277 TTGQIAPVSKSVA

-297 DQFLAPKEGI
+297 DQFLAPKDGI
-307 HIRAIDAIIPV
+307 EIRAFDAIVPV
-318 FTLIILAILGFYF
+318 MTLIILAILGFYF
-331 NGLSRLEGAEK
+331 NGFSVLEGEELANAK
-342 AMAEAS
+342 ANP
-348 ALSFETVRAA
+348 LSFETLRSA
-358 FGSADSSVVL
+358 FGSADSSIVL
-368 FQAALFAAIVAIFM
+368 FQAALFAAIVAIFI
-382 GVRRKIF
+382 GVRRRIF
-389 SLKEAVETWIYGW
+389 NIKEAIETWIYGW
-402 KTMIFTIVLLLFA
+402 KTMIFTIVLLLLA

-427 SLFITSLLAERLPE
+427 STFITHLLADKLPE
-441 FILPATIFAFASAIS
+441 FILPATIFAFASLIS
-456 FAIGTSYGTMGI
+456 FAIGTSYGTMGV
-468 LMPLAVPLAYEIG
+468 LMPLAVPLAFEVAKLNG
-481 KMSGFDAGAL
+481 LESEAL
-491 HHYMVINISCVLTGA
+491 HHYMVLNISCVLTGA

-534 RTQIPYALL
+534 RTQIPYALF
-543 ICAVSLI
+543 ICAISL
-550 FGYVPV
+550 FTGYIPT
-556 ALGVSVWVLLP
+556 ALGLSVWLVLP
-567 LNFILIALILR
+567 LNFILITLLLR
-578 LIGKKVSSVA
+578 IIGKKV

>member
-1 MRILIILALFL
+1 MKFLAFCLLPIALF
-12 SAPLLAETSSAIL
+12 ADAKV
-25 ANTPAQNAELFGGFT
+25 NAEFYGFIT
-40 LLPPLIAIVLA
+40 LLPPFIAIILA

-69 FLLALSKNIFGS
+69 FLLSLASNIFFVDTI
-81 AEIGLLNIYHTAV
+81 ALINIYDTLV
-94 ESFSKIISYMLNS
+94 ESFSKIISYVLKS
-107 TADPVNAGIILQ
+107 TSDPVNAGIILQ

-139 ALSFAK
+139 ALQFAK
-145 RAKSAVSAQLN
+145 RAKTAISAQLN
-156 TWFLGLLIFFDDYA
+156 TWFIGLLIFFDDYA

-208 VISTWIGLEVSLIK
+208 IISTWIGLEVSLIK
-222 TAYENIGIDNISAF
+222 NAYASIGIDNISAF

-255 VVMTAVMGREFGSM
+255 VALTAIMRREFGSM
-269 YQAEVRAR
+269 YAAQIRAK
-277 TTGQVAPINKSAN
+277 TTGQIAPMPKSAA

-297 DQFLAPKEGI
+297 DQFLAPKDGI
-307 HIRAIDAIIPV
+307 EIRAFDAIVPV
-318 FTLIILAILGFYF
+318 MTLIILAILGFYF
-331 NGLSRLEGAEK
+331 NGFSVLEGEELANAK
-342 AMAEAS
+342 ANP
-348 ALSFETVRAA
+348 LSFETLRSA
-358 FGSADSSVVL
+358 FGSADSSIVL
-368 FQAALFAAIVAIFM
+368 FQAALFAAIVAIFI
-382 GVRRKIF
+382 GVRRRIF
-389 SLKEAVETWIYGW
+389 NIKEAIETWIYGW
-402 KTMIFTIVLLLFA
+402 KTMIFTIVLLLLA

-427 SLFITSLLAERLPE
+427 STFITHLLADKLPE
-441 FILPATIFAFASAIS
+441 FILPATIFAFASLIS
-456 FAIGTSYGTMGI
+456 FAIGTSYGTMGV
-468 LMPLAVPLAYEIG
+468 LMPLAVPLAFEVAKLNG
-481 KMSGFDAGAL
+481 LESEAL
-491 HHYMVINISCVLTGA
+491 HHYMVLNISCVLTGA

-534 RTQIPYALL
+534 RTQIPYALF
-543 ICAVSLI
+543 ICAISL
-550 FGYVPV
+550 FTGYIPT
-556 ALGVSVWVLLP
+556 ALGLSVWLVLP
-567 LNFILIALILR
+567 LNFILITLLLR
-578 LIGKKVSSVA
+578 IIGKKV

>member
-1 MRILIILALFL
+1 MRKFLILFL
-12 SAPLLAETSSAIL
+12 L
-25 ANTPAQNAELFGGFT
+25 
-40 LLPPLIAIVLA
+40 PLIAFANSSQAIANANLFGAFTIIPPLVAITLA
-51 FITKDVILSLFM
+51 FITKDVILSLFA

-69 FLLALSKNIFGS
+69 FLLSLSENIFKTKEL
-81 AEIGLLNIYHTAV
+81 ALINFYHTAV
-94 ESFSKIISYMLNS
+94 DSFSKIISYILGS
-107 TADPVNAGIILQ
+107 TSDPINAGIILQ

-131 KMGGAKAI
+131 KMGGAKAV
-139 ALSFAK
+139 ALKFAK
-145 RAKSAVSAQLN
+145 RSKSALSAQIN

-222 TAYENIGIDNISAF
+222 TAYDHIGISDISAF

-255 VVMTAVMGREFGSM
+255 VVMTAIMGREFGSM
-269 YQAEVRAR
+269 YQAQVRAK
-277 TTGQVAPINKSAN
+277 TTGEIAPLSKSSTLN
-290 LDTAELE
+290 TAELE
-297 DQFLAPKEGI
+297 DQFLAPKENI
-307 HIRAIDAIIPV
+307 KIRSFDAIVPIS
-318 FTLIILAILGFYF
+318 TLITLAILGFYF
-331 NGLSRLEGAEK
+331 NGLSTLEGEELIQAK
-342 AMAEAS
+342 LHP
-348 ALSFETVRAA
+348 LSFETFRIS
-358 FGSADSSVVL
+358 FGNADSSVVL
-368 FQAALFAAIVAIFM
+368 FQAALFAAIVAIFI
-382 GVRRKIF
+382 GLRRKIF
-389 SLKEAVETWIYGW
+389 NLKEAIETWIYGW

-427 SLFITSLLAERLPE
+427 SLFITSLLADKLPE

-468 LMPLAVPLAYEIG
+468 LMPLAVPLAHEIAKLNG
-481 KMSGFDAGAL
+481 MDANAM
-491 HHYMVINISCVLTGA
+491 HHYMIINISCVLTGA

-534 RTQIPYALL
+534 RTQIPYALFICIISL
-543 ICAVSLI
+543 ITGYIPVSLGI
-550 FGYVPV
+550 N
-556 ALGVSVWVLLP
+556 VWLIIP
-567 LNFILIALILR
+567 LNFILIVILLR
-578 LIGKKVSSVA
+578 LIGKKIP

>member
-1 MRILIILALFL
+1 MKFLAFCLLPIALF
-12 SAPLLAETSSAIL
+12 ADAKV
-25 ANTPAQNAELFGGFT
+25 NAEFYGFIT
-40 LLPPLIAIVLA
+40 LLPPFIAIILA

-69 FLLALSKNIFGS
+69 FLLSLASNIFFVDTI
-81 AEIGLLNIYHTAV
+81 ALINIYDTLV
-94 ESFSKIISYMLNS
+94 ESFSKIISYVLKS
-107 TADPVNAGIILQ
+107 TSDPVNAGIILQ

-139 ALSFAK
+139 ALQFAK
-145 RAKSAVSAQLN
+145 RAKTAISAQLN
-156 TWFLGLLIFFDDYA
+156 TWFIGLLIFFDDYA

-208 VISTWIGLEVSLIK
+208 IISTWIGLEVSLIK
-222 TAYENIGIDNISAF
+222 NAYASIGIDNVSAF

-255 VVMTAVMGREFGSM
+255 VALTAIMGREFGSM
-269 YQAEVRAR
+269 YAAQIRAK
-277 TTGQVAPINKSAN
+277 TTGQIAPVSKSAA

-297 DQFLAPKEGI
+297 DQFLAPKDGI
-307 HIRAIDAIIPV
+307 EIRAFDAIIPV
-318 FTLIILAILGFYF
+318 MTLIILAILGFYF
-331 NGLSRLEGAEK
+331 NGFSLLEGEELANAK
-342 AMAEAS
+342 ANP
-348 ALSFETVRAA
+348 LSFETLRNA
-358 FGSADSSVVL
+358 FGSADSSIVL
-368 FQAALFAAIVAIFM
+368 FQAALFAAIVAIFI
-382 GVRRKIF
+382 GVRRRIF
-389 SLKEAVETWIYGW
+389 NIKEAIETWIYGW
-402 KTMIFTIVLLLFA
+402 KTMIFTIVLLLLA

-427 SLFITSLLAERLPE
+427 STFITHLLADKLPE
-441 FILPATIFAFASAIS
+441 FILPATIFAFASLIS
-456 FAIGTSYGTMGI
+456 FAIGTSYGTMGV
-468 LMPLAVPLAYEIG
+468 LMPLAVPLAFEVAKLNG
-481 KMSGFDAGAL
+481 LEGEAL
-491 HHYMVINISCVLTGA
+491 HHYMVLNISCVLTGA

-534 RTQIPYALL
+534 RTQIPYALF
-543 ICAVSLI
+543 ICAISL
-550 FGYVPV
+550 FTGYIPT
-556 ALGVSVWVLLP
+556 ALGLSVWLVLP
-567 LNFILIALILR
+567 LNFILIALLLR
-578 LIGKKVSSVA
+578 IIGKKV

>member
-1 MRILIILALFL
+1 MKFLAFCLLPIALF
-12 SAPLLAETSSAIL
+12 
-25 ANTPAQNAELFGGFT
+25 ANAKVNAEFYGFIT
-40 LLPPLIAIVLA
+40 LLPPFIAIILA

-69 FLLALSKNIFGS
+69 FLLSLASNIFFVDTI
-81 AEIGLLNIYHTAV
+81 ALINIYDTLV
-94 ESFSKIISYMLNS
+94 ESFSKIISYVLKS
-107 TADPVNAGIILQ
+107 TSDPVNAGIILQ

-139 ALSFAK
+139 ALQFAK
-145 RAKSAVSAQLN
+145 RAKTAISAQLN
-156 TWFLGLLIFFDDYA
+156 TWFIGLLIFFDDYA

-208 VISTWIGLEVSLIK
+208 IISTWIGLEVSLIK
-222 TAYENIGIDNISAF
+222 NAYASIGIDNISAF

-255 VVMTAVMGREFGSM
+255 VALTAIMGREFGSM
-269 YQAEVRAR
+269 YAAQIRAK
-277 TTGQVAPINKSAN
+277 TTGQIAPMPKSAA

-297 DQFLAPKEGI
+297 DQFLAPKDGI
-307 HIRAIDAIIPV
+307 EIKAFDAIVPV
-318 FTLIILAILGFYF
+318 MTLIILAILGFYF
-331 NGLSRLEGAEK
+331 NGFSVLEGEELANAK
-342 AMAEAS
+342 ANP
-348 ALSFETVRAA
+348 LSFETLRSA
-358 FGSADSSVVL
+358 FGSADSSIVL
-368 FQAALFAAIVAIFM
+368 FQAALFAAIVAIFI

-389 SLKEAVETWIYGW
+389 NIKEAIETWIYGW
-402 KTMIFTIVLLLFA
+402 KTMIFTIVLLLLA

-427 SLFITSLLAERLPE
+427 STFITHLLADKLPE
-441 FILPATIFAFASAIS
+441 FILPATIFAFASLIS
-456 FAIGTSYGTMGI
+456 FAIGTSYGTMGV
-468 LMPLAVPLAYEIG
+468 LMPLAVPLAFEVAKLNG
-481 KMSGFDAGAL
+481 LESEAL
-491 HHYMVINISCVLTGA
+491 HHYMVLNISCVLTGA

-534 RTQIPYALL
+534 RTQIPYALF
-543 ICAVSLI
+543 ICAISL
-550 FGYVPV
+550 FTGYIPT
-556 ALGVSVWVLLP
+556 ALGLSVWLVLP
-567 LNFILIALILR
+567 LNFILITLLLR
-578 LIGKKVSSVA
+578 IIGKKV

>member
-1 MRILIILALFL
+1 MKFLAFCLLPIALF
-12 SAPLLAETSSAIL
+12 ADAKV
-25 ANTPAQNAELFGGFT
+25 NAEFYGFIT
-40 LLPPLIAIVLA
+40 LLPPFIAIILA

-69 FLLALSKNIFGS
+69 FLLSLVSNIFFVDTI
-81 AEIGLLNIYHTAV
+81 ALINIYDTLV
-94 ESFSKIISYMLNS
+94 ESFSKIISYVLKS
-107 TADPVNAGIILQ
+107 TSDPVNAGIILQ

-139 ALSFAK
+139 ALQFAK
-145 RAKSAVSAQLN
+145 RAKTAISAQLN
-156 TWFLGLLIFFDDYA
+156 TWFIGLLIFFDDYA

-208 VISTWIGLEVSLIK
+208 IISTWIGLEVSLIK
-222 TAYENIGIDNISAF
+222 NAYASIGIDNVSAF

-255 VVMTAVMGREFGSM
+255 VALTAIMGREFGSM
-269 YQAEVRAR
+269 YAAQIRAK
-277 TTGQVAPINKSAN
+277 TTGQIAPVSKSAA

-297 DQFLAPKEGI
+297 DQFLAPKDGI
-307 HIRAIDAIIPV
+307 EIRAFDAIIPV
-318 FTLIILAILGFYF
+318 MTLIILAILGFYF
-331 NGLSRLEGAEK
+331 NGFSLLEGEELANAK
-342 AMAEAS
+342 ANP
-348 ALSFETVRAA
+348 LSFETLRSA
-358 FGSADSSVVL
+358 FGSADSSIVL
-368 FQAALFAAIVAIFM
+368 FQAALFGAIVAIFI
-382 GVRRKIF
+382 GVRRRIF
-389 SLKEAVETWIYGW
+389 NIKEAIETWIYGW
-402 KTMIFTIVLLLFA
+402 KTMIFTIVLLLLA

-427 SLFITSLLAERLPE
+427 STFITHLLADKLPE
-441 FILPATIFAFASAIS
+441 FILPATIFAFASLIS
-456 FAIGTSYGTMGI
+456 FAIGTSYGTMGV
-468 LMPLAVPLAYEIG
+468 LMPLAVPLAFEVAKLNG
-481 KMSGFDAGAL
+481 LEGEAL
-491 HHYMVINISCVLTGA
+491 HHYMVLNISCVLTGA

-534 RTQIPYALL
+534 RTQIPYALF
-543 ICAVSLI
+543 ICAISL
-550 FGYVPV
+550 FTGYIPT
-556 ALGVSVWVLLP
+556 ALGLSVWLVLP
-567 LNFILIALILR
+567 LNFILIALLLR
-578 LIGKKVSSVA
+578 IIGKKV

>member
-1 MRILIILALFL
+1 MKFLAFCLLPITLF
-12 SAPLLAETSSAIL
+12 ADAKV
-25 ANTPAQNAELFGGFT
+25 NAEFYGFIT
-40 LLPPLIAIVLA
+40 LLPPFIAIILA

-69 FLLALSKNIFGS
+69 FLLSLASNIFFVDTI
-81 AEIGLLNIYHTAV
+81 ALINIYDTLV
-94 ESFSKIISYMLNS
+94 ESFSKIISYVLKS
-107 TADPVNAGIILQ
+107 TSDPVNAGIILQ

-139 ALSFAK
+139 ALQFAK
-145 RAKSAVSAQLN
+145 RAKTAISAQLN
-156 TWFLGLLIFFDDYA
+156 TWFIGLLIFFDDYA

-208 VISTWIGLEVSLIK
+208 IISTWIGLEVSLIK
-222 TAYENIGIDNISAF
+222 NAYASIGIDNISAF

-255 VVMTAVMGREFGSM
+255 VALTAIMGREFGSM
-269 YQAEVRAR
+269 YAAQIRAK
-277 TTGQVAPINKSAN
+277 TTGQIAPMPKSAA

-297 DQFLAPKEGI
+297 DQFLAPKDGI
-307 HIRAIDAIIPV
+307 EIRAFDAIVPV
-318 FTLIILAILGFYF
+318 MTLIILAILGFYF
-331 NGLSRLEGAEK
+331 NGFSVLEGEELANAK
-342 AMAEAS
+342 ANP
-348 ALSFETVRAA
+348 LSFETLRSA
-358 FGSADSSVVL
+358 FGSADSSIVL
-368 FQAALFAAIVAIFM
+368 FQAALFAAIVAIFI
-382 GVRRKIF
+382 GVRRRIF
-389 SLKEAVETWIYGW
+389 NIKEAIETWIYGW
-402 KTMIFTIVLLLFA
+402 KTMIFTIVLLLLA

-427 SLFITSLLAERLPE
+427 STFITHLLADKLPE
-441 FILPATIFAFASAIS
+441 FILPATIFAFASLIS
-456 FAIGTSYGTMGI
+456 FAIGTSYGTMGV
-468 LMPLAVPLAYEIG
+468 LMPLAVPLAFEVAKLNG
-481 KMSGFDAGAL
+481 LESGAL
-491 HHYMVINISCVLTGA
+491 HHYMVLNISCVLTGA

-534 RTQIPYALL
+534 RTQIPYALF
-543 ICAVSLI
+543 ICAISL
-550 FGYVPV
+550 FTGYIPT
-556 ALGVSVWVLLP
+556 ALGLSVWLVLP
-567 LNFILIALILR
+567 LNFILITLLLR
-578 LIGKKVSSVA
+578 IIGKKV

>member
-1 MRILIILALFL
+1 MKFLAFCLLPIALF
-12 SAPLLAETSSAIL
+12 ADAKV
-25 ANTPAQNAELFGGFT
+25 NAEFYSFIT
-40 LLPPLIAIVLA
+40 LLPPFIAIILA

-69 FLLALSKNIFGS
+69 FLLSLASNIFFVDTI
-81 AEIGLLNIYHTAV
+81 ALINIYDTLV
-94 ESFSKIISYMLNS
+94 ESFSKIISYVLKS
-107 TADPVNAGIILQ
+107 TSDPVNAGIILQ

-139 ALSFAK
+139 ALQFAK
-145 RAKSAVSAQLN
+145 RAKTAISAQLN
-156 TWFLGLLIFFDDYA
+156 TWFIGLLIFFDDYA

-208 VISTWIGLEVSLIK
+208 IISTWIGLEVSLIK
-222 TAYENIGIDNISAF
+222 NAYASIGIDNVSAF

-255 VVMTAVMGREFGSM
+255 VALTAIMGREFGSM
-269 YQAEVRAR
+269 YAAQIRAK
-277 TTGQVAPINKSAN
+277 TTGQIAPVSKSAA

-297 DQFLAPKEGI
+297 DQFLAPKDGI
-307 HIRAIDAIIPV
+307 EIRAFDAIIPV
-318 FTLIILAILGFYF
+318 MTLIILAILGFYF
-331 NGLSRLEGAEK
+331 NGFSLLEGEELANAK
-342 AMAEAS
+342 ANP
-348 ALSFETVRAA
+348 LSFETLRSA
-358 FGSADSSVVL
+358 FGSADSSIVL
-368 FQAALFAAIVAIFM
+368 FQAALFAAIVAIFI
-382 GVRRKIF
+382 GVRRRIF
-389 SLKEAVETWIYGW
+389 NIKEAIETWIYGW
-402 KTMIFTIVLLLFA
+402 KTMIFTIVLLLLA

-427 SLFITSLLAERLPE
+427 STFITHLLADKLPE
-441 FILPATIFAFASAIS
+441 FILPATIFAFASLIS
-456 FAIGTSYGTMGI
+456 FAIGTSYGTMGV
-468 LMPLAVPLAYEIG
+468 LMPLAVPLAFEVAKLNG
-481 KMSGFDAGAL
+481 LEGEAL
-491 HHYMVINISCVLTGA
+491 HHYMVLNISCVLTGA

-534 RTQIPYALL
+534 RTQIPYALF
-543 ICAVSLI
+543 ICAISL
-550 FGYVPV
+550 FTGYIPT
-556 ALGVSVWVLLP
+556 ALGLSVWLVLP
-567 LNFILIALILR
+567 LNFILIALLLR
-578 LIGKKVSSVA
+578 IIGKKV

>member
-1 MRILIILALFL
+1 MKFLAFCLLPIALF
-12 SAPLLAETSSAIL
+12 ADAKV
-25 ANTPAQNAELFGGFT
+25 NAEFYGFIT
-40 LLPPLIAIVLA
+40 LLPPFIAIILA

-69 FLLALSKNIFGS
+69 FLLSLASNIFFVDTI
-81 AEIGLLNIYHTAV
+81 ALINIYDTLV
-94 ESFSKIISYMLNS
+94 ESFSKIISYVLKS
-107 TADPVNAGIILQ
+107 TSDPVNAGIILQ

-139 ALSFAK
+139 ALQFAK
-145 RAKSAVSAQLN
+145 RAKTAISAQLN
-156 TWFLGLLIFFDDYA
+156 TWFIGLLIFFDDYA

-208 VISTWIGLEVSLIK
+208 IISTWIGLEVSLIK
-222 TAYENIGIDNISAF
+222 NAYASIGIDNVSAF

-255 VVMTAVMGREFGSM
+255 VALTAIMGREFGSM
-269 YQAEVRAR
+269 YAAQIRAK
-277 TTGQVAPINKSAN
+277 TTGQIAPVSKSAA

-297 DQFLAPKEGI
+297 DQFLAPKDGI
-307 HIRAIDAIIPV
+307 KIRAFDAIIPV
-318 FTLIILAILGFYF
+318 MTLIILAILGFYF
-331 NGLSRLEGAEK
+331 NGFSVLEGEELANAK
-342 AMAEAS
+342 ANP
-348 ALSFETVRAA
+348 LSFETLRSA
-358 FGSADSSVVL
+358 FGSADSSIVL
-368 FQAALFAAIVAIFM
+368 FQAALFAAIVAIFI
-382 GVRRKIF
+382 GVRRRIF
-389 SLKEAVETWIYGW
+389 NIKEAIETWIYGW
-402 KTMIFTIVLLLFA
+402 KTMIFTIVLLLLA

-427 SLFITSLLAERLPE
+427 STFITHLLADKLPE
-441 FILPATIFAFASAIS
+441 FILPATIFAFASLIS
-456 FAIGTSYGTMGI
+456 FAIGTSYGTMGV
-468 LMPLAVPLAYEIG
+468 LMPLAVPLAFEVAKLNG
-481 KMSGFDAGAL
+481 LEGEAL
-491 HHYMVINISCVLTGA
+491 HYYMVLNISCVLTGA

-534 RTQIPYALL
+534 RTQIPYALF
-543 ICAVSLI
+543 ICAISL
-550 FGYVPV
+550 FTGYIPT
-556 ALGVSVWVLLP
+556 ALGLSVWLVLP
-567 LNFILIALILR
+567 LNFILIALLLR
-578 LIGKKVSSVA
+578 IIGKKV

>member
-1 MRILIILALFL
+1 MKFLAFCLLPIALF
-12 SAPLLAETSSAIL
+12 ADAKV
-25 ANTPAQNAELFGGFT
+25 NAEFYGFIT
-40 LLPPLIAIVLA
+40 LLPPFIAIILA

-69 FLLALSKNIFGS
+69 FLLSLASNIFFVDTI
-81 AEIGLLNIYHTAV
+81 ALINIYDTLV
-94 ESFSKIISYMLNS
+94 ESFSKIISYVLKS
-107 TADPVNAGIILQ
+107 TSDPVNAGIILQ

-139 ALSFAK
+139 ALQFAK
-145 RAKSAVSAQLN
+145 RAKTAISAQLN
-156 TWFLGLLIFFDDYA
+156 TWFIGLLIFFDDYA

-208 VISTWIGLEVSLIK
+208 IISTWIGLEVSLIK
-222 TAYENIGIDNISAF
+222 NAYASIGIDNVSAF

-255 VVMTAVMGREFGSM
+255 VALTAIMGREFGSM
-269 YQAEVRAR
+269 YAAQIRAK
-277 TTGQVAPINKSAN
+277 TTGQIAPVSKSAA

-297 DQFLAPKEGI
+297 DQFLAPKDGI
-307 HIRAIDAIIPV
+307 EIRAFDAIIPV
-318 FTLIILAILGFYF
+318 MTLIILAILGFYF
-331 NGLSRLEGAEK
+331 NGFSLLEGEELANAK
-342 AMAEAS
+342 ANP
-348 ALSFETVRAA
+348 LSFETLRSA
-358 FGSADSSVVL
+358 FGSADSSIVL
-368 FQAALFAAIVAIFM
+368 FQAALFAAIVAIFI
-382 GVRRKIF
+382 GVRRRIF
-389 SLKEAVETWIYGW
+389 NIKEAIETWIYGW
-402 KTMIFTIVLLLFA
+402 KTMIFTIVLLLLA

-427 SLFITSLLAERLPE
+427 STFITHLLADKLSE
-441 FILPATIFAFASAIS
+441 FILPATIFAFASLIS
-456 FAIGTSYGTMGI
+456 FAIGTSYGTMGV
-468 LMPLAVPLAYEIG
+468 LMPLAVPLAFEVAKLNG
-481 KMSGFDAGAL
+481 LEGEAL
-491 HHYMVINISCVLTGA
+491 HHYMVLNISCVLTGA

-534 RTQIPYALL
+534 RTQIPYALF
-543 ICAVSLI
+543 ICAISL
-550 FGYVPV
+550 FTGYIPT
-556 ALGVSVWVLLP
+556 ALGLSVWLVLP
-567 LNFILIALILR
+567 LNFILIALLLR
-578 LIGKKVSSVA
+578 IIGKKV

>member
-1 MRILIILALFL
+1 MKFLAFCLLPIALF
-12 SAPLLAETSSAIL
+12 ADAKV
-25 ANTPAQNAELFGGFT
+25 NAEFYGFIT
-40 LLPPLIAIVLA
+40 LLPPFIAIILA

-69 FLLALSKNIFGS
+69 FLLSLASNIFFVDTI
-81 AEIGLLNIYHTAV
+81 ALINIYDTLV
-94 ESFSKIISYMLNS
+94 ESFSKIISYVLKS
-107 TADPVNAGIILQ
+107 TSDPVNAGIILQ

-139 ALSFAK
+139 ALQFAK
-145 RAKSAVSAQLN
+145 RAKTAISAQLN
-156 TWFLGLLIFFDDYA
+156 TWFIGLLIFFDDYA

-208 VISTWIGLEVSLIK
+208 IISTWIGLEVSLIK
-222 TAYENIGIDNISAF
+222 NAYASIGIDNISAF

-255 VVMTAVMGREFGSM
+255 VALTAIMGREFGSM
-269 YQAEVRAR
+269 YAAQIRAK
-277 TTGQVAPINKSAN
+277 TTGQIAPTPKSAA

-297 DQFLAPKEGI
+297 DQFLAPKDGI
-307 HIRAIDAIIPV
+307 EIRAFDAIVPV
-318 FTLIILAILGFYF
+318 MTLIILAILGFYF
-331 NGLSRLEGAEK
+331 NGFSVLEGEELANAK
-342 AMAEAS
+342 ANP
-348 ALSFETVRAA
+348 LSFETLRSA
-358 FGSADSSVVL
+358 FGSADSSIVL
-368 FQAALFAAIVAIFM
+368 FQAALFAAIVAIFI
-382 GVRRKIF
+382 GVRRRIF
-389 SLKEAVETWIYGW
+389 NIKEAIETWIYGW
-402 KTMIFTIVLLLFA
+402 KTMIFTIVLLLLA

-427 SLFITSLLAERLPE
+427 STFITHLLADKLPE
-441 FILPATIFAFASAIS
+441 FILPATIFAFASLIS
-456 FAIGTSYGTMGI
+456 FAIGTSYGTMGV
-468 LMPLAVPLAYEIG
+468 LMPLAVPLAFEVAKLNG
-481 KMSGFDAGAL
+481 LEGEAL
-491 HHYMVINISCVLTGA
+491 HHYMVLNISCVLTGA

-534 RTQIPYALL
+534 RTQIPYALF
-543 ICAVSLI
+543 ICAISL
-550 FGYVPV
+550 FTGYIPT
-556 ALGVSVWVLLP
+556 ALGLSVWLVLP
-567 LNFILIALILR
+567 LNFILITLLLR
-578 LIGKKVSSVA
+578 IIGKKV

>member
-1 MRILIILALFL
+1 MKFLAFCLLPIALF
-12 SAPLLAETSSAIL
+12 ADAKV
-25 ANTPAQNAELFGGFT
+25 NTEFYGFIT
-40 LLPPLIAIVLA
+40 LLPPFIAIILA

-69 FLLALSKNIFGS
+69 FLLSLASNIFFVDTI
-81 AEIGLLNIYHTAV
+81 ALINIYDTLV
-94 ESFSKIISYMLNS
+94 ESFSKIISYVLKS
-107 TADPVNAGIILQ
+107 TSDPVNAGIILQ

-139 ALSFAK
+139 ALQFAK
-145 RAKSAVSAQLN
+145 RAKTAISAQLN
-156 TWFLGLLIFFDDYA
+156 TWFIGLLIFFDDYA

-208 VISTWIGLEVSLIK
+208 IISTWIGLEVSLIK
-222 TAYENIGIDNISAF
+222 NAYASIGIDNISAF

-255 VVMTAVMGREFGSM
+255 VALTAIMGREFGSM
-269 YQAEVRAR
+269 YAAQIRAK
-277 TTGQVAPINKSAN
+277 TTGQIAPVSKSAA

-297 DQFLAPKEGI
+297 DQFLAPKDGI
-307 HIRAIDAIIPV
+307 EIRAFDAIVPV
-318 FTLIILAILGFYF
+318 MTLIILAILGFYF
-331 NGLSRLEGAEK
+331 NGFSVLEGEEFANAK
-342 AMAEAS
+342 ANP
-348 ALSFETVRAA
+348 LSFETLRSA
-358 FGSADSSVVL
+358 FGSADSSIVL
-368 FQAALFAAIVAIFM
+368 FQAALFAAIVAIFI
-382 GVRRKIF
+382 GVRRRIF
-389 SLKEAVETWIYGW
+389 NIKEAIETWIYGW
-402 KTMIFTIVLLLFA
+402 KTMIFTIVLLLLA

-427 SLFITSLLAERLPE
+427 STFITHLLADKLPE
-441 FILPATIFAFASAIS
+441 FILPATIFAFASLIS
-456 FAIGTSYGTMGI
+456 FAIGTSYGTMGV
-468 LMPLAVPLAYEIG
+468 LMPLAVPLAFEVAKLNG
-481 KMSGFDAGAL
+481 LEGEAL
-491 HHYMVINISCVLTGA
+491 HHYMVLNISCVLTGA

-534 RTQIPYALL
+534 RTQIPYALF
-543 ICAVSLI
+543 ICAISL
-550 FGYVPV
+550 FTGYIPT
-556 ALGVSVWVLLP
+556 ALGLSVWLVLP
-567 LNFILIALILR
+567 LNFILITLLLR
-578 LIGKKVSSVA
+578 IIGKKV

>member
-1 MRILIILALFL
+1 MKFLAFCLLPIALF
-12 SAPLLAETSSAIL
+12 ADAKV
-25 ANTPAQNAELFGGFT
+25 NAEFYGFIT
-40 LLPPLIAIVLA
+40 LLPPFIAIILA

-69 FLLALSKNIFGS
+69 FLLSLASNIFFVDTI
-81 AEIGLLNIYHTAV
+81 ALINIYDTLV
-94 ESFSKIISYMLNS
+94 ESFSKIISYVLKS
-107 TADPVNAGIILQ
+107 TSDPVNAGIILQ

-139 ALSFAK
+139 ALQFAK
-145 RAKSAVSAQLN
+145 RAKTAISAQLN
-156 TWFLGLLIFFDDYA
+156 TWFIGLLIFFDDYA

-208 VISTWIGLEVSLIK
+208 IISTWIGLEVSLIK
-222 TAYENIGIDNISAF
+222 NAYASIGIDNISAF

-255 VVMTAVMGREFGSM
+255 VALTAIMGREFGSM
-269 YQAEVRAR
+269 YAAQIRAK
-277 TTGQVAPINKSAN
+277 TIGQIAPVSKSAA

-297 DQFLAPKEGI
+297 DQFLAPKDGI
-307 HIRAIDAIIPV
+307 EIRVFDAIVPV
-318 FTLIILAILGFYF
+318 MTLIILAILGFYF
-331 NGLSRLEGAEK
+331 NGFSVLEGEELANAK
-342 AMAEAS
+342 ANP
-348 ALSFETVRAA
+348 LSFETLRSA
-358 FGSADSSVVL
+358 FGSADSSIVL
-368 FQAALFAAIVAIFM
+368 FQAALFAAIVAIFI
-382 GVRRKIF
+382 GVRRRIF
-389 SLKEAVETWIYGW
+389 NIKEAIETWIYGW
-402 KTMIFTIVLLLFA
+402 KTMIFTIVLLLLA

-427 SLFITSLLAERLPE
+427 STFITHLLADKLPE
-441 FILPATIFAFASAIS
+441 FILPATIFAFASLIS
-456 FAIGTSYGTMGI
+456 FAIGTSYGTMGV
-468 LMPLAVPLAYEIG
+468 LMPLAVPLAFEVAKLNG
-481 KMSGFDAGAL
+481 LESEAL
-491 HHYMVINISCVLTGA
+491 HHYMVLNISCVLTGA

-534 RTQIPYALL
+534 RTQIPYALF
-543 ICAVSLI
+543 ICAISL
-550 FGYVPV
+550 FTGYIPT
-556 ALGVSVWVLLP
+556 ALGLSVWLVLP
-567 LNFILIALILR
+567 LNFILITLLLR
-578 LIGKKVSSVA
+578 IIGKKV